1 MKKSFKGGLWKKTIK
16 KFKNFWKTSKCFRNW
31 VRISFRIRFGSIL
44 FDFSNFDWEPLSKS
58 GLWFW
63 KSEKVLKTNL
73 LKALSGSINGPLFKF
88 AQFSRWLW
96 KIFIRVQNFGKF
108 RFGVRRGETEF
119 GELFY
124 GAKFWADFTR
134 QKSETFKV
142 IPVPSHKFSPPNTWS
157 PQLFIKISRSLEK
170 YTWVIIWFIVSHIQ
184 SNYNKLFMV

>member
-1 MKKSFKGGLWKKTIK
+1 MILKVWEG
-16 KFKNFWKTSKCFRNW
+16 FKNK
-31 VRISFRIRFGSIL
+31 
-44 FDFSNFDWEPLSKS
+44 PSKS
-58 GLWFW
+58 AERVNKRPIIQICSVF
-63 KSEKVLKTNL
+63 
-73 LKALSGSINGPLFKF
+73 ALIV
-88 AQFSRWLW
+88 

-184 SNYNKLFMV
+184 SNYNKLFMVQNSLSLIRSQCLKCLARIYIFFEESDVGYNLNLKNILKPSWKR